1 MGGGGGHF
9 LSGSLLRVRR
19 KQKENLVSTS
29 VLAGAGGQA
38 DGLGRECP
46 PELASPWG
54 RVHNVSFAF
63 ELMLDGGLKKPKA
76 RPEDVVNLDLKST
89 LRVLYNLFTKYK
101 NLE

>member
-1 MGGGGGHF
+1 MGVGGGGHF
-9 LSGSLLRVRR
+9 LSGSLLRLRR

-54 RVHNVSFAF
+54 RVGFTASPRSAQRSF
-63 ELMLDGGLKKPKA
+63 EKP
-76 RPEDVVNLDLKST
+76 PLP
-89 LRVLYNLFTKYK
+89 
-101 NLE
+101 